1 MGPFLEL
8 FKRKKVNIEDRLK
21 KIKNGDREER
31 ENLIEEYTPFII
43 KSITRVTN
51 KYIEIENNDEFSIGL
66 EAFNEAI
73 NKYEFQKGSFI
84 KYAEMVI
91 RSRIIDFQRKTR
103 SLSNLVSLD
112 RDSPMEDR
120 IKEGLKIND
129 FTDKYDM
136 KEEILRLKSLL
147 KGFNI
152 TFQELVEDSP
162 KHIDTRLNSI
172 NIAKSIVEN
181 DDIKEEFYKKKVLP
195 AKKIIDRIGVT
206 KKVLKGNRKFIIA
219 TVLIL
224 DNDLD
229 LLIGYISMIEGR
241 EKNSV

>member
-21 KIKNGDREER
+21 KIKNGDGEER

-136 KEEILRLKSLL
+136 KEEILRLKYLL

-181 DDIKEEFYKKKVLP
+181 DDIKEEFYRKRVLP

-241 EKNSV
+241 GKNSV